1 MRDRLQRRFLVRKEV
16 ARRGSYEGDI
26 ALSELPRL
34 TEMTGPANSGTQ
46 TVDVRFEFS
55 LNEFECQQV
64 IGSLSTRLRLQ
75 CQRCLETMEL
85 PVAVDFHLLVDA
97 DEQMAQASGLDCVN
111 SVEGYLDLFDLVE
124 DEIILAIPLITVHE
138 DEDCNEYWPDATE
151 EPVER
156 ENPFAVLKG
165 LKT

>member
-1 MRDRLQRRFLVRKEV
+1 MRDRLQRRYLVRKEV
-16 ARRGSYEGDI
+16 ARQGSYEGEI

-34 TEMTGPANSGTQ
+34 TEMAGPNISDTQ
-46 TVDVRFEFS
+46 TVHVRFDFS

-64 IGSLSTRLRLQ
+64 SGSLETSLRLQ

-85 PVAVDFHLLVDA
+85 PVAAEFHLLVDA
-97 DEQMAQASGLDCVN
+97 DEHMVKASGLDCLN
-111 SVEGYLDLFDLVE
+111 SDQGYLDLFDLVE

-138 DEDCNEYWPDATE
+138 NEDCNEYWPDSTE

>member
-34 TEMTGPANSGTQ
+34 TEMTGPENPAKQ
-46 TVDVRFEFS
+46 TVDVRFDFS

-64 IGSLSTRLRLQ
+64 TGSLSTRLRLQ

-97 DEQMAQASGLDCVN
+97 DEQMAQASGLDCVT
-111 SVEGYLDLFDLVE
+111 SEDGYLDLFDLVE

-138 DEDCNEYWPDATE
+138 DENCNEYWPDSTE

>member
-1 MRDRLQRRFLVRKEV
+1 
-16 ARRGSYEGDI
+16 
-26 ALSELPRL
+26 
-34 TEMTGPANSGTQ
+34 MTGPENPGTQ
-46 TVDVRFEFS
+46 TVDVRFDFS

-64 IGSLSTRLRLQ
+64 TGSLSTRLRLQ

-85 PVAVDFHLLVDA
+85 PVTVDFHLLVDA
-97 DEQMAQASGLDCVN
+97 DEQMAQASGLDCVT
-111 SVEGYLDLFDLVE
+111 SEEGYLDLFDLVE